1 MLCGISPHS
10 NSFKKNI
17 CQYNAAFAFA
27 SLGVKIDH
35 AIANAPNPYCF
46 CINGDLHHLSGSLLP
61 ENSEN
66 ESYAQI
72 YIHDPTAQLEMRQ
85 RSNQNL
91 NPIIMANLQAMLHE
105 INPYVLLYRQ
115 AYHIMH
121 ERPPDAQQDATVR
134 LRAERHQDLRRY
146 NLPNAN
152 EEVAAIIPG
161 DGSEER
167 SNHRDIILHL
177 SGGGLTRISYLHP
190 SYSSLHYVLLFPY
203 GEDGWH
209 TDIPAQP
216 GPDGQRRSAKV
227 SQRAYYAH
235 RLHARPGI
243 QPVLFWGGKLFQ
255 QYVVDAWASIEQN
268 LLNWVRFH
276 QKELKADVYQGL

>member
-1 MLCGISPHS
+1 M
-10 NSFKKNI
+10 
-17 CQYNAAFAFA
+17 
-27 SLGVKIDH
+27 
-35 AIANAPNPYCF
+35 
-46 CINGDLHHLSGSLLP
+46 SGSLLP
-61 ENSEN
+61 ENGEN

-72 YIHDPTAQLEMRQ
+72 YIHDPAAQLEMRQ

-105 INPYVLLYRQ
+105 TNLYVLLYRQ

-134 LRAERHQDLRRY
+134 LRAERHQDLHCY
-146 NLPNAN
+146 NLPSAN

-161 DGSEER
+161 DGSEEH

-177 SGGGLTRISYLHP
+177 SGGGLTQISHLHP
-190 SYSSLHYVLLFPY
+190 SYSSLHYVFLFPY

-216 GPDGQRRSAKV
+216 GHDGQ
-227 SQRAYYAH
+227 
-235 RLHARPGI
+235 
-243 QPVLFWGGKLFQ
+243 
-255 QYVVDAWASIEQN
+255 
-268 LLNWVRFH
+268 
-276 QKELKADVYQGL
+276 